1 MKDPLQKGRVYVKS
15 ILIESYLS
23 TEAGFPRKSFLLRQP
38 YVNSMRSSVQ
48 SLTSQVSRNLRR
60 ICIRIIGL
68 ATSDTKNWISGLMR
82 LKLCVFY
89 IKLRAIIQNNRY
101 SALSE
106 SFLQKSEKLSSRKTQ
121 DFLSYYP
128 AFKVSYEKVNN
139 KIRQ

>member
-1 MKDPLQKGRVYVKS
+1 
-15 ILIESYLS
+15 
-23 TEAGFPRKSFLLRQP
+23 
-38 YVNSMRSSVQ
+38 
-48 SLTSQVSRNLRR
+48 
-60 ICIRIIGL
+60 RIIGL

-106 SFLQKSEKLSSRKTQ
+106 SFLEKNEKVSSQKTQ
-121 DFLSYYP
+121 DFLICYP
-128 AFKVSYEKVNN
+128 VFNVRCKKVSN